1 MYDNGTHYV
10 TNQRLTLE
18 VLEEISGY
26 QYVVEVTG
34 GYTRGNLTFP
44 TVISIQYSS
53 LSMANGGEQ

>member
-1 MYDNGTHYV
+1 
-10 TNQRLTLE
+10 

-34 GYTRGNLTFP
+34 EYTRGNLTFP